1 MQSGN
6 IAYVAKFHCLIVEQF
21 MHFVSVLYR
30 GQRCLLTYRKP
41 FRNKS
46 IDSID
51 FEYSHEERMLSLF
64 VKFSQKDKVRLYG
77 LKFKAHTTVKLKDT
91 VFQEHEGVKRLGTY
105 SNFKYLVSGLDERKN
120 KSLHIFILKRE
131 MFEELFPSLLISY
144 NALLLYIN
152 LALYKYVVNDNLHNS
167 RYDNLNKSIALP
179 TILFTCKQC
188 SGLLFHN

>member
-1 MQSGN
+1 MCLGISSFDKQFSTRMQSGN

-105 SNFKYLVSGLDERKN
+105 SNFNIQCQDQTNVKTNHY
-120 KSLHIFILKRE
+120 IF
-131 MFEELFPSLLISY
+131 
-144 NALLLYIN
+144 LY
-152 LALYKYVVNDNLHNS
+152 
-167 RYDNLNKSIALP
+167 
-179 TILFTCKQC
+179 
-188 SGLLFHN
+188 